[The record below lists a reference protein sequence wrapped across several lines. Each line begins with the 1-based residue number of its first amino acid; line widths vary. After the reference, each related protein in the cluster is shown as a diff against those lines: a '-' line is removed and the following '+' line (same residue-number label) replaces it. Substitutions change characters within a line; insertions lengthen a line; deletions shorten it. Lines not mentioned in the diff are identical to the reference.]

1 MQSQCCI
8 YFGKHQNCICSGKSG
23 AEPLPMPGC
32 YGTMILLLTPPED
45 RAMLRSNSSADVEVS
60 GKGDANASLFFLST
74 GKYASSFPETPK
86 R

>member
-1 MQSQCCI
+1 
-8 YFGKHQNCICSGKSG
+8 
-23 AEPLPMPGC
+23 
-32 YGTMILLLTPPED
+32 
-45 RAMLRSNSSADVEVS
+45 MLRSNSSADVEVS